1 MSEVHFEHIN
11 ILVSKAQTGD
21 EKSAEELLDFY
32 QPLIKATVR
41 KCIHIHQELSKHY
54 DDLVNIASLEFYK
67 LVLSYDVTRSFFSY
81 YISARLYVN
90 LVRASKSLMN
100 KSEDFAEVNFSDMP
114 KLWDPSYD
122 PFGKIETEIVIQQAL
137 EELKPSYKQAI
148 NYVFFDQLTQEEAAE
163 RLNISQSAFQKR
175 LNRAL
180 KNLKEI
186 LGKKY
191 FIVE

>member
-90 LVRASKSLMN
+90 LVRASKSLIN

-148 NYVFFDQLTQEEAAE
+148 NFVFFDQLTQEEAAE

>member
-81 YISARLYVN
+81 YISSRLYVN
-90 LVRASKSLMN
+90 LVRAAKSLMN
-100 KSEDFAEVNFSDMP
+100 KSEDFGEVNFSDMP

-122 PFGKIETEIVIQQAL
+122 PFGKIETEIVIHQAL
-137 EELKPSYKQAI
+137 EELKPSYKEAI
-148 NYVFFDQLTQEEAAE
+148 NYIFFDQLTQEEAAE